1 MCLSQATD
9 GYRVWDQ
16 TVEATKHKPKSR
28 KESASEY
35 ILLILSCLRDLDI
48 SKRHYSVTLN
58 MSGSLQFVIKEKLG
72 SMMALL
78 LKLDM
83 NENFDAATMI
93 RGMFQG
99 VCDQAVQSNQA
110 LLDATKEIQVNREAN
125 DKLSQSIMSFAKDKE
140 DFQNDFFKKMCIVM
154 NTKKR
159 EIRRLQSEVS
169 ELEDEI
175 SGLKAKLA
183 SVSKSKS
190 KPKTTTK
197 SKVKKLQVKSSN
209 NDDEDCSEDEVDH
222 NYDIES
228 DEDQDTSGN
237 QSLFGRLS
245 LKYMYSGHIIIILG
259 SDLSDGDNSET
270 TPASSQNTASSRSA
284 SKRQPPSFVKQPSKG
299 LKKRKVVTSSS
310 SQMSSQLISQ
320 VLAPASGSTETTS
333 SDLTR
338 ILSESSQ
345 VNLSQVHCQVM
356 LHVRV
361 CFLTFHVPLCD
372 YYV

>member
-35 ILLILSCLRDLDI
+35 ILLILSCLHDLDI

-183 SVSKSKS
+183 SVSKPKS

-228 DEDQDTSGN
+228 DEDEDTSGN
-237 QSLFGRLS
+237 QSLFGGFS
-245 LKYMYSGHIIIILG
+245 LKYSLRTYYY
-259 SDLSDGDNSET
+259 NS
-270 TPASSQNTASSRSA
+270 
-284 SKRQPPSFVKQPSKG
+284 
-299 LKKRKVVTSSS
+299 
-310 SQMSSQLISQ
+310 
-320 VLAPASGSTETTS
+320 
-333 SDLTR
+333 
-338 ILSESSQ
+338 
-345 VNLSQVHCQVM
+345 
-356 LHVRV
+356 RV
-361 CFLTFHVPLCD
+361 
-372 YYV
+372 